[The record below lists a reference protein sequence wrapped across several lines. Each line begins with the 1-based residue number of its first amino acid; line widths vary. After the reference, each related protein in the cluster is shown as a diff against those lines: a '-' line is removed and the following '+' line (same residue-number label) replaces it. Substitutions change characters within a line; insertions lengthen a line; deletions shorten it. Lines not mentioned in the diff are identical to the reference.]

1 MKIKPGFMLRQLGE
15 NYVVVALGPAAE
27 EFKGIIRLNPAGA
40 FLWKRLGG
48 AGASEDELVAALL
61 GEYDVDE
68 AAARADTAKF
78 LADIADM
85 LEA

>member
-40 FLWKRLGG
+40 FLWKRLGD
-48 AGASEDELVAALL
+48 GASEDELVAALL